1 MQLVIAEKPSVARN
15 IAKVLHATNV
25 KDGYLEGKEY
35 LVSWC
40 IGHLIELASAD
51 QYRNDWKAWKNETLH
66 MNPEHWKYQIKESTK
81 GQYQLSQK
89 LYVQQMQEEK
99 GS

>member
-51 QYRNDWKAWKNETLH
+51 QYLSLIHIYVSAKKNTGASISDRKRNSRDCSLENWR
-66 MNPEHWKYQIKESTK
+66 
-81 GQYQLSQK
+81 
-89 LYVQQMQEEK
+89 QMEV
-99 GS
+99 

>member
-1 MQLVIAEKPSVARN
+1 MQKGDRKLQLVIAEKPSVARN

-51 QYRNDWKAWKNETLH
+51 QYRYDWKAWKYETLP
-66 MNPEHWKYQIKESTK
+66 MIPEN
-81 GQYQLSQK
+81 
-89 LYVQQMQEEK
+89 
-99 GS
+99 